1 MFRENNNKI
10 PKYKIGALVIC
21 GAKLLV
27 QPGKVFD
34 YLEVQ
39 LPVEDNLPNV
49 KGKKHRHWGPEW
61 MPMKIK
67 SRIKL
72 SEAKWWRVGNFVLS
86 VNIFTCTNEP
96 IRAQQRWLKL
106 RGVYGF
112 AGEMQTLEAGL
123 RIQAGETCPCP
134 TNHILSS
141 RCFSAPPL
149 FLGFCAFSSSEW
161 VFVNCPASLWTLIL
175 SHIF

>member
-1 MFRENNNKI
+1 
-10 PKYKIGALVIC
+10 
-21 GAKLLV
+21 
-27 QPGKVFD
+27 
-34 YLEVQ
+34 
-39 LPVEDNLPNV
+39 
-49 KGKKHRHWGPEW
+49 

-96 IRAQQRWLKL
+96 IRAQQHWLK
-106 RGVYGF
+106 RSGVSGF

-123 RIQAGETCPCP
+123 RIHAGETCPCP
-134 TNHILSS
+134 TNHLLSS

-149 FLGFCAFSSSEW
+149 CFLVSVHSAA
-161 VFVNCPASLWTLIL
+161 VNEFL
-175 SHIF
+175 

>member
-49 KGKKHRHWGPEW
+49 KGKKHRH
-61 MPMKIK
+61 
-67 SRIKL
+67 
-72 SEAKWWRVGNFVLS
+72 
-86 VNIFTCTNEP
+86 
-96 IRAQQRWLKL
+96 
-106 RGVYGF
+106 
-112 AGEMQTLEAGL
+112 
-123 RIQAGETCPCP
+123 
-134 TNHILSS
+134 
-141 RCFSAPPL
+141 
-149 FLGFCAFSSSEW
+149 
-161 VFVNCPASLWTLIL
+161 
-175 SHIF
+175 

>member
-1 MFRENNNKI
+1 MFRENSNKI
-10 PKYKIGALVIC
+10 PKNKIGALVIH
-21 GAKLLV
+21 GAKLLI

-49 KGKKHRHWGPEW
+49 KGEIRRHWGPEW

-96 IRAQQRWLKL
+96 IRAQQRWLKV
-106 RGVYGF
+106 RGVSGWFCRGNADPWGWVKDPSRRNLPVSYK
-112 AGEMQTLEAGL
+112 
-123 RIQAGETCPCP
+123 
-134 TNHILSS
+134 SS
-141 RCFSAPPL
+141 LVFQM
-149 FLGFCAFSSSEW
+149 FFSSPTVSW
-161 VFVNCPASLWTLIL
+161 FLCIQ
-175 SHIF
+175 